1 MSIREREFKRLIL
14 GLQIEI
20 SQVLKFRGIIDF
32 KIKTY
37 YNFREKENLN
47 FVLGKMGVE
56 GFNFRSLILE
66 SVYRQF

>member
-56 GFNFRSLILE
+56 GFSFRSLILE